1 MQPRRFVLVLLALVA
16 VIGGFQWPPAV
27 RAQAPADDAAK
38 AARLAWF
45 RDAKYE
51 PSVRRGWTALV
62 KAIQPDGMLGWVQR
76 IGDKPGATSQETTE
90 VYGVGALLLAGS
102 EVYRLAGGK

>member
-1 MQPRRFVLVLLALVA
+1 M
-16 VIGGFQWPPAV
+16 
-27 RAQAPADDAAK
+27 
-38 AARLAWF
+38 
-45 RDAKYE
+45 
-51 PSVRRGWTALV
+51 
-62 KAIQPDGMLGWVQR
+62 QPDGMLGWVQR